1 VRLVQHKEEAWWF
14 YRFLSNFYDKLV
26 NPLFWTARM
35 RDECLVL
42 AKLNHPDLNVI
53 DVGSGTGFNTEGIVK
68 HIPASQV
75 TCVDQSPHQLARAKR
90 KEVIKYCT
98 FLLGDAEN
106 IPAETDSFDRYT
118 STGSIEYWPNPQQGL
133 MEAYRVIK
141 PGGIALMVGPI
152 EPKGPIA
159 KFLANTWM
167 LFPKEEEYFQWM
179 KGAGFE
185 DIQHVYTA
193 PHWIPGRE
201 KYGIGISGR
210 KPESGVSPGWQP
222 IASVTESG
230 EKKSMSFG
238 RKVQLFFRVIIGSL
252 AGFFFIPG
260 ALIGYLFAIGK
271 QNHLPKEQ
279 REKLNAYQISVLV
292 ILGLL
297 LLFVIYKIV
306 S

>member
-1 VRLVQHKEEAWWF
+1 
-14 YRFLSNFYDKLV
+14 
-26 NPLFWTARM
+26 M

-42 AKLNHPDLNVI
+42 AKLNHPNLSVI
-53 DVGSGTGFNTEGIVK
+53 DVGSGTGFNTEGIVNQ
-68 HIPASQV
+68 IPASQV
-75 TCVDQSPHQLARAKR
+75 TCVDQSPHQLARAK
-90 KEVIKYCT
+90 KKAVLQHCT

-118 STGSIEYWPNPQQGL
+118 STGSIEYWPHPQQGL

-179 KGAGFE
+179 KGAGFV
-185 DIQHVYTA
+185 DIQCVYTA

-210 KPESGVSPGWQP
+210 KPNPGVSPGWQP
-222 IASVTESG
+222 LSPPTGMET
-230 EKKSMSFG
+230 KPTMSFG
-238 RKVQLFFRVIIGSL
+238 RKILLFFRVIIGSL

-271 QNHLPKEQ
+271 QNHIPKDQ
-279 REKLNAYQISVLV
+279 REKLNGYQISVLV
-292 ILGLL
+292 IIGLL
-297 LLFVIYKIV
+297 LVFIFYKIV
-306 S
+306 F